1 MLSYTLPTYLE
12 TITVFSSNKLYV
24 NVGPDLSKLSISED
38 KYSSSITQDM
48 IDVTGRKSIP
58 SLLAASYAASSW
70 RKLNSALHSITE
82 YTGTLE
88 GGEGLEWPIPS
99 KTLEGYIC
107 WAVEKGLKANTVEQY
122 INSLETIHKLRNL
135 DSSTCTAFSIDRLIK
150 GAKNREQ
157 YSKAPKHTR
166 KVMSL
171 PLLKILGHE
180 IANSEWEDDSKDVIW
195 TAAVLAFFGSLR
207 FGEMLGTGEWKY
219 NPFET
224 LLWSDVKIFEKSALL
239 HIKVTKNCSKEGEF
253 MDIFL
258 FPGHGCCP
266 LAALVNL
273 KKSREGGEW
282 DQKPVF
288 AFKSGKL
295 LTQSTFNEIVRS
307 LLRRRIGSTA
317 NQLAC
322 HSFRGGIPS
331 ALASFPEIAND
342 SHVMGWGRW
351 SSSAYLL
358 YTRLKLNQKMKIYAK
373 ITSVL
378 ELQQARPNL

>member
-1 MLSYTLPTYLE
+1 
-12 TITVFSSNKLYV
+12 
-24 NVGPDLSKLSISED
+24 
-38 KYSSSITQDM
+38 M

-253 MDIFL
+253 VDIFP

-273 KKSREGGEW
+273 KKSRGGGAW

-295 LTQSTFNEIVRS
+295 LTQNTFNEIVRS